1 MCLLEQSNIRQDE
14 YGGSAERRAR
24 IVLEITQQIRNA
36 VPANFCIG
44 IKLNSADLNTSECE
58 DTMSQ
63 IRLFADA
70 GIDFLEISGGS
81 YEDPTV
87 RIHRMINNNPVLEN
101 IDQPTNRVNKNR

>member
-1 MCLLEQSNIRQDE
+1 MFLLEQSNIRQDE
-14 YGGSAERRAR
+14 FGGSAERRAR
-24 IVLEITQQIRNA
+24 IVLEIIQQIRNV
-36 VPANFCIG
+36 VPATFCIG

-58 DTMSQ
+58 DTMTQ

-87 RIHRMINNNPVLEN
+87 RIHRIISNNPVLEN
-101 IDQPTNRVNKNR
+101 IDQPTDRDNKNR